1 MGKNAIGARET
12 YTAETLSV
20 GEDIG
25 QYRRYRA
32 ARAGGPDP
40 NPQPGSQPPVHE
52 PPSFPDDDPPHD
64 EPHEDPPPPVRHDRS
79 PNRSMI
85 PRRADGDL
93 ANGAH

>member
-1 MGKNAIGARET
+1 MGKVAIGAWET

-20 GEDIG
+20 GDEIG
-25 QYRRYRA
+25 QYRA

-79 PNRSMI
+79 PNGSMI
-85 PRRADGDL
+85 PSAL
-93 ANGAH
+93 TET